1 MTKVIT
7 PRRLPPARI
16 SQQGLAL
23 VETAIALPI
32 LILLMIPVGELVRAF
47 FQYSL
52 MAHHTRSALR
62 YVAEH
67 AVIDTT
73 GLPVIS
79 ADLTL
84 AAKNIVVYGSKV
96 STSTP
101 VFPGLSVLEVSAPI
115 VTADGNILL
124 TVTHPYQSLL
134 PFGGRIP
141 GLKSGADIM
150 INNLPLTVSY
160 TMRPL

>member
-1 MTKVIT
+1 MTHLIFPTRLT
-7 PRRLPPARI
+7 PAKFP
-16 SQQGLAL
+16 QQGLAL

-47 FQYSL
+47 VQYSL

-62 YVAEH
+62 YVAER

-84 AAKNIVVYGSKV
+84 AAKNIVVYGGPV
-96 STSTP
+96 ATATP
-101 VFPGLSVLEVSAPI
+101 AFPGLSVLEVSAPV
-115 VTADGNILL
+115 VTADGNIFL

-141 GLKSGADIM
+141 GLKYGADIM